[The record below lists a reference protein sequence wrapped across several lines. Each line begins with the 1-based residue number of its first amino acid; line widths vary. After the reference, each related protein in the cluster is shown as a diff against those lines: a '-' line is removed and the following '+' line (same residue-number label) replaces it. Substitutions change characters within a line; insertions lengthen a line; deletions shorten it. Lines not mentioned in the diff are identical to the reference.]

1 MRPPIVVGVCPVLET
16 PFTHNGE
23 VDYESFD
30 ALIRYQIDIGVRSL
44 MFPGFASEYYKL
56 SDDERLQLTRRLLAI
71 TGSLSDFT
79 TVISVP
85 DHATHIAV
93 KRAVAAVQAGA
104 SAINI
109 LPPHQESPSAAAVV
123 AHITAIANAVAP
135 VPVIVQ
141 YAPAQTGTAL
151 DAAAIGRIAEHCIN
165 IVQVKVESTP
175 PGTLITALAGQEPGL
190 SSLVGYGGVQLID
203 ALRRGAVGVQPGCS
217 FPEVYMLMWELW
229 GRGDFEAAVNLHRRL
244 LPYISYWMQG
254 VELIIAAEK
263 QISALRG
270 LIATEFCRT
279 PARQLDSEERM
290 TIDRFMNEFEKELS
304 PVVMGERP

>member
-1 MRPPIVVGVCPVLET
+1 MRPPIVEGICPVLET
-16 PFTHNGE
+16 PFRHDGD

-30 ALIRYQIDIGVRSL
+30 ALVRFQINSGVASV

-85 DHATHIAV
+85 DHSTHIAV
-93 KRAVAAVQAGA
+93 KRAVEAVQAGA

-109 LPPHQESPSAAAVV
+109 LPPHQQSPSAAAVV
-123 AHITAIANAVAP
+123 AHITAIATAVSP

-151 DAAAIGRIAEHCIN
+151 DAASIGRIAEQSMN

-175 PGTLITALAGQEPGL
+175 PGTLITALAGQEPSL

-203 ALRRGAVGVQPGCS
+203 ALRRGSVGAQPGCS
-217 FPEVYMLMWELW
+217 FPELYLLIWEAW
-229 GRGDFEAAVNLHRRL
+229 ARGDHEAAIDLHRRL
-244 LPYISYWMQG
+244 LPFISYWMQS

-263 QISALRG
+263 RISALRG
-270 LIATEFCRT
+270 IIASESCRA
-279 PARQLDSEERM
+279 PARQLDDEEKA
-290 TIDRFMNEFEKELS
+290 TIDRFLIEFRDELS
-304 PVVMGERP
+304 SGSEGARP